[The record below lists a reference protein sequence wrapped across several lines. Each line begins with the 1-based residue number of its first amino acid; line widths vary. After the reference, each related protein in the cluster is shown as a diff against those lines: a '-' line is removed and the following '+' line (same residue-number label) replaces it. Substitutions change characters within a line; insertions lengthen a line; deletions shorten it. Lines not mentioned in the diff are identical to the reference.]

1 MRFALAAVAA
11 VALSSS
17 AFAAVTAT
25 ATTDLNLRSG
35 PTTNSEV
42 LGTIS
47 SGGQVILNGCV
58 EGRSWCEVEYEGQ
71 TGFASANYLTADLNG
86 SRVVVQD
93 NLGPLGIAINA
104 VGNAVTGTAETVGNT
119 AGALIRGTAETVA
132 NVIDPPE
139 ERIVYVRE
147 NRVEP
152 VYFDDAVAVGVG
164 LPETVQIREVPN
176 YDYGYA
182 YVNGQP
188 VFVDRDTRRVVY
200 VVR

>member
-1 MRFALAAVAA
+1 MKRIALAAAA
-11 VALSSS
+11 ALLSTS
-17 AFAAVTAT
+17 AYATVTAT
-25 ATTDLNLRSG
+25 ATTDLNLRAG
-35 PTTNSEV
+35 PTTNSEII
-42 LGTIS
+42 GTIS
-47 SGGQVILNGCV
+47 SGGQVIIEGCV
-58 EGRSWCEVEYEGQ
+58 EGRSWCEVTYDGA

-86 SRVVVQD
+86 ERVVVRE
-93 NLGPLGIAINA
+93 NLNPLGITLRA
-104 VGNAVTGTAETVGNT
+104 VGNVAETAGNT
-119 AGALIRGTAETVA
+119 AGALIRGTADTIA

-164 LPETVQIREVPN
+164 LPDTVEIREVPD

-188 VFVDRDTRRVVY
+188 VFVDRNTRRVVY